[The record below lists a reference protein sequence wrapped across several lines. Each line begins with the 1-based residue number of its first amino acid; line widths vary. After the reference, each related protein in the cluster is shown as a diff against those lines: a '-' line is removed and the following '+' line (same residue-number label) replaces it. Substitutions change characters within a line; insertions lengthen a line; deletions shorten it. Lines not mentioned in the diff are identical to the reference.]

1 LSLFVASTP
10 DISSAFAAFRHLK
23 LSPFACGVISSHFN
37 FHLLSAAIFTT
48 GLFCLAMTETAHQ
61 KRGGKPFH
69 SILEPHFDFIRELRQ
84 RRKTWQE
91 IADLL
96 LSEKGIRVTF
106 HAPYLF
112 YRRKLKRAAKPNWEN
127 PSTDFQP
134 TRPNAAASPP
144 QSRQSPLPKPSPFT
158 RPNIKNIN
166 ADQEFT

>member
-1 LSLFVASTP
+1 
-10 DISSAFAAFRHLK
+10 
-23 LSPFACGVISSHFN
+23 
-37 FHLLSAAIFTT
+37 
-48 GLFCLAMTETAHQ
+48 MTETAHQ

-69 SILEPHFDFIRELRQ
+69 SILEPHYDFIRELRQ

-112 YRRKLKRAAKPNWEN
+112 YRRRLKRATKPHWEDAKNNSE
-127 PSTDFQP
+127 FQP
-134 TRPNAAASPP
+134 ARPNATASRP

-166 ADQEFT
+166 TDQEFT

>member
-1 LSLFVASTP
+1 
-10 DISSAFAAFRHLK
+10 
-23 LSPFACGVISSHFN
+23 
-37 FHLLSAAIFTT
+37 
-48 GLFCLAMTETAHQ
+48 MTETAHR

-112 YRRKLKRAAKPNWEN
+112 YRRRLKRATKPHWEDAEN
-127 PSTDFQP
+127 NSEFQP
-134 TRPNAAASPP
+134 GRHNATASRP
-144 QSRQSPLPKPSPFT
+144 QSRSAPLSAAPTFKRPDPSNLNT
-158 RPNIKNIN
+158 E
-166 ADQEFT
+166 EFT

>member
-1 LSLFVASTP
+1 
-10 DISSAFAAFRHLK
+10 
-23 LSPFACGVISSHFN
+23 
-37 FHLLSAAIFTT
+37 
-48 GLFCLAMTETAHQ
+48 MTETAHH

-69 SILEPHFDFIRELRQ
+69 SILEPHFDFIREMRQ

-112 YRRKLKRAAKPNWEN
+112 YRRRLKRAAKPHWEDSEN
-127 PSTDFQP
+127 NSEIQP
-134 TRPNAAASPP
+134 AHPNTPASRP

-166 ADQEFT
+166 TDQEFT

>member
-1 LSLFVASTP
+1 
-10 DISSAFAAFRHLK
+10 
-23 LSPFACGVISSHFN
+23 
-37 FHLLSAAIFTT
+37 
-48 GLFCLAMTETAHQ
+48 MTETAHQ

-69 SILEPHFDFIRELRQ
+69 SILEPHYDFIRELRQ

-112 YRRKLKRAAKPNWEN
+112 YRRKLKRASKPHWEDAEN
-127 PSTDFQP
+127 NSEFQSA
-134 TRPNAAASPP
+134 RPNAAASRP

-166 ADQEFT
+166 TDQEFT